1 MLRRM
6 PSPAAPRRVREIT
19 PEWLNAALAAGDHL
33 GSARVRS
40 VDVAD
45 IGAGVGFAGRALRL
59 DIGYDRAD
67 GSLPASMVLK
77 LPSPDA
83 GGRETINAMRGYELE
98 GRFYERLATGT
109 PMRVPAC
116 YWSAVDIEGGDYG
129 LLLEYLDGLRTGDQ
143 AASCTAEEAEAIV
156 RALATM
162 HAAWWESEE
171 LRASA
176 WLPPF
181 EETGAVWQQRSVA
194 GLQPFIDTNSDW
206 LPAGFAATAERI
218 IERLGELQAA
228 TVGSPRTLVHGDY
241 RLENMMFADPAG
253 EDSLVIIDWQLIGYG
268 PGAYDLAYFI
278 GQSLTVELRRSSE
291 ARLLELYRET
301 LAAAGVHDYSAEQL
315 AEDYRRGLLAAMRI
329 PLTGSGEFARVR
341 EEANRLSGAI
351 REGYDAALQAGDA
364 LMQMIAERNV
374 AAIVD
379 TSAAELLRA

>member
-1 MLRRM
+1 MLPGM
-6 PSPAAPRRVREIT
+6 SSPAAPRRTREIT

-33 GSARVRS
+33 GGASVTS

-59 DIGYDRAD
+59 DISYDRTDA
-67 GSLPASMVLK
+67 SLPASLVLK
-77 LPSPDA
+77 LPSPDT

-98 GRFYERLATGT
+98 GRFYEHLTERT
-109 PMRVPAC
+109 PLRVPAC
-116 YWSAVDIEGGDYG
+116 YWSAVDIEGGAYG

-143 AASCTAEEAEAIV
+143 RASCTADEAETVV
-156 RALATM
+156 RSLATM
-162 HAAWWESEE
+162 HAAWWDSEE
-171 LRASA
+171 LRASP

-194 GLQPFIDTNSDW
+194 GLQPFIETNSEW
-206 LPAGFAATAERI
+206 LPPGFAGTAEGI
-218 IERLGELQAA
+218 IERLGELQAV

-241 RLENMMFADPAG
+241 RLENMMFG
-253 EDSLVIIDWQLIGYG
+253 EPGGEHSLVIIDWQLIGYG

-291 ARLLELYRET
+291 ARLLELYREM
-301 LAAAGVHDYSAEQL
+301 LGAAGVHDYSAEQL

-329 PLTGSGEFARVR
+329 PLTGSGEFTRVR
-341 EEANRLSGAI
+341 EEASRLTGAI

-364 LMQMIAERNV
+364 LMRMIAERNV
-374 AAIVD
+374 AAIGD
-379 TSAAELLRA
+379 TNAQELLRS